1 MIVPVDSFYNY
12 RLAIYLCTWSDTTT
26 FLPGVALIY
35 KVQSLQTPSTE
46 EGGGVKGV
54 PTIPCRPAAT
64 DSSFAGLTTDTAS
77 TACFYGVP
85 KTPTHSQECTCNL
98 PSGKFTEEEW

>member
-1 MIVPVDSFYNY
+1 MLSKKTAAHAHECGAHLQSAESPDSLH
-12 RLAIYLCTWSDTTT
+12 R
-26 FLPGVALIY
+26 GG
-35 KVQSLQTPSTE
+35 
-46 EGGGVKGV
+46 GGGVKGV